1 MVSESSNKNNPG
13 KVPFMLTFHLASM
26 SSLLSPLVSRQQ
38 VPDERVGLQKQ
49 VQRLSE
55 MLHESEDKVAALRS
69 QEKVSVH
76 PCVYFYLPNT
86 N

>member
-1 MVSESSNKNNPG
+1 
-13 KVPFMLTFHLASM
+13 M

-38 VPDERVGLQKQ
+38 VPDERIGLQKQ

-69 QEKVSVH
+69 QEKV
-76 PCVYFYLPNT
+76 CVCIIYYYTRKALT
-86 N
+86 RYTL